1 MTKNSGEKNRKKKS
15 FMRFIENNALQTEEK
30 IVINIVT
37 HPSKL
42 FYIWILGILGI
53 WLFLIPTIFAIIK
66 TIEYKNKEYVITNKR
81 VIAKYGK
88 RKVYYEAINLDKII
102 DVSVYIGFFGKLF
115 GFGDVLIQSMN
126 NNHLSLIGIKN
137 SDEVKNNILLLKK
150 IYRNRFCMW
159 AGNAPTF
166 YLPFFTKIFSK
177 NLKSI

>member
-1 MTKNSGEKNRKKKS
+1 
-15 FMRFIENNALQTEEK
+15 MRFIENNALQTEEK

-53 WLFLIPTIFAIIK
+53 WLFLIPAIFAIIK

-150 IYRNRFCMW
+150 YTEIDFVCGQEMCPLFIYHFLLK
-159 AGNAPTF
+159 F
-166 YLPFFTKIFSK
+166 LVKI
-177 NLKSI
+177 

>member
-1 MTKNSGEKNRKKKS
+1 MTKNSGGKIEKKKS

-37 HPSKL
+37 HPAKL
-42 FYIWILGILGI
+42 VYIWILGILGI

-66 TIEYKNKEYVITNKR
+66 TIEKEYVITNKR

-102 DVSVYIGFFGKLF
+102 DVSIYICFFGKLF

-137 SDEVKNNILLLKK
+137 SDEVKNNILLLKNNIHK
-150 IYRNRFCMW
+150 
-159 AGNAPTF
+159 
-166 YLPFFTKIFSK
+166 
-177 NLKSI
+177 

>member
-1 MTKNSGEKNRKKKS
+1 
-15 FMRFIENNALQTEEK
+15 MRFIENNALQTEEK

-42 FYIWILGILGI
+42 FYIWILGI

-66 TIEYKNKEYVITNKR
+66 TIEYKNKEYVIINKR

-102 DVSVYIGFFGKLF
+102 DVSVYIGSFGKLY
-115 GFGDVLIQSMN
+115 GYGDVLIQGMN

-137 SDEVKNNILLLKK
+137 SDEVKNNILLLKNNIQK
-150 IYRNRFCMW
+150 
-159 AGNAPTF
+159 
-166 YLPFFTKIFSK
+166 
-177 NLKSI
+177 

>member
-1 MTKNSGEKNRKKKS
+1 MTKNSGGENRKKKS

-42 FYIWILGILGI
+42 FYIRNIRNLA
-53 WLFLIPTIFAIIK
+53 FFNSDNFAIIK

-102 DVSVYIGFFGKLF
+102 DVSVYIGSFGKLY
-115 GFGDVLIQSMN
+115 GYGDVLI
-126 NNHLSLIGIKN
+126 
-137 SDEVKNNILLLKK
+137 
-150 IYRNRFCMW
+150 
-159 AGNAPTF
+159 
-166 YLPFFTKIFSK
+166 
-177 NLKSI
+177 

>member
-1 MTKNSGEKNRKKKS
+1 MAFFNSDN
-15 FMRFIENNALQTEEK
+15 
-30 IVINIVT
+30 
-37 HPSKL
+37 
-42 FYIWILGILGI
+42 
-53 WLFLIPTIFAIIK
+53 FAIIK
-66 TIEYKNKEYVITNKR
+66 AIEYKNKEYVITNKR

-159 AGNAPTF
+159 AGNVPTF